1 MGGPPRRASATAA
14 LALGWIAYGMSA
26 MAAERICEAPMSSG
40 PSLATTEADA
50 RVGAITSW
58 RMKTMKKHGSHHADW
73 GLAAEKVTKCAPR
86 KDGGFECIS
95 TARPCTLQDNDGNTE
110 I

>member
-1 MGGPPRRASATAA
+1 MGGLLRRTSAVAG
-14 LALGWIAYGMSA
+14 LALGWIACDVSA

-40 PSLATTEADA
+40 SSVATTEADA

-95 TARPCTLQDNDGNTE
+95 TARPCTLQDSDGNTE

>member
-1 MGGPPRRASATAA
+1 
-14 LALGWIAYGMSA
+14 
-26 MAAERICEAPMSSG
+26 MSSG
-40 PSLATTEADA
+40 ASVATTEADA

-58 RMKTMKKHGSHHADW
+58 RMKTMKKHGPRHADW

-86 KDGGFECIS
+86 NDGGFECIT
-95 TARPCTLQDNDGNTE
+95 TARPCTMQSSDGNTE

>member
-1 MGGPPRRASATAA
+1 MGGSLKRAFAAAA
-14 LALGWIAYGMSA
+14 LALGLMVHGVSA
-26 MAAERICEAPMSSG
+26 TAAERICEAPMPSGSSVG
-40 PSLATTEADA
+40 TTEADA

-58 RMKTMKKHGSHHADW
+58 RMKTMKKYGPRHADW

-86 KDGGFECIS
+86 SNGGFECAT
-95 TARPCTLQDNDGNTE
+95 TARPCTIRDSDGNTE

>member
-1 MGGPPRRASATAA
+1 MAGKLKRTSAAVA
-14 LALGWIAYGMSA
+14 FALGLMAHGISA
-26 MAAERICEAPMSSG
+26 AAAERICEAPMSSG
-40 PSLATTEADA
+40 ASVATTEADA